1 MYWATF
7 NLSYHAW
14 DEPILRAAAA
24 EHVQVATPRVGE
36 VVQVRERFSNVE
48 WYKPAR
54 EQFLQLASAPFR
66 LRWNRMIALSKR
78 PAAKTEPRK
87 VGNRRITPF
96 AEVRNIGGSP
106 FNVPVQRQRT
116 DLYGMTLCPS
126 PSAATTASELPVRQL
141 SGQSLL
147 A

>member
-54 EQFLQLASAPFR
+54 
-66 LRWNRMIALSKR
+66 
-78 PAAKTEPRK
+78 
-87 VGNRRITPF
+87 
-96 AEVRNIGGSP
+96 
-106 FNVPVQRQRT
+106 
-116 DLYGMTLCPS
+116 
-126 PSAATTASELPVRQL
+126 
-141 SGQSLL
+141 
-147 A
+147 